1 MVRRHTRGGTV
12 TVVGNGPVGQ
22 TTALLLARWGIPV
35 TLLDARTER
44 DPIGSKAI
52 CQQRDVLEVWD
63 AIGVGRQLADE
74 GVTWG
79 CARTFHRDH
88 ELFAQT
94 FVDRGISSFP
104 PFVNISQ
111 ARTEELLDERIAA
124 TSSIDV
130 RWGYEATSVDQ
141 DETGVTVTCR
151 TGSGEETVTSD
162 YAVVAVGSRGSAI
175 RRQLGVTFDGRSF
188 DDKFLICDIAAD
200 IPGWADERRFYFDPE
215 WNPGRQVLIHPC
227 PDSTF
232 RIDWQVPGEYDLE
245 AEEKSGALDA
255 RIRKIIGDTDYR
267 IVWKSVYRFH
277 SRVAN
282 RMRVD
287 RVLLAGDAAHIV
299 SPFGAR
305 GLNSGVAD
313 AENAAWKLAFVLRGW
328 ADESLLE
335 TYHTER
341 HAAAVENIAVTT
353 ATMDFLVP
361 QSEDQ
366 HRHRC
371 DVLTAAVTDPQARA
385 QVDSGRLAEPFWYVE
400 SPLTTIDPERL
411 FAGRPERGCTPAAAP
426 GILVPDT
433 PVTLSGSAGTRLRDI
448 ARHGILLLVGDGVDV
463 DEIRSAALAA
473 VHTPIRLVRLSEIDS
488 TGVLTAAV
496 DAKPGEVW
504 VIRPDAYIAAVTDTV
519 DELVSALHRIT
530 EPVVAVITSV
540 PAAPDPD
547 RVVAAAV
554 RAEVSVEG

>member
-1 MVRRHTRGGTV
+1 MGRRHTRGGTV

-35 TLLDARTER
+35 TLLDARAER

-63 AIGVGRQLADE
+63 AIGVGRQLANE

-88 ELFAQT
+88 ELFVQT

-141 DETGVTVTCR
+141 DQTGVTITCR

-162 YAVVAVGSRGSAI
+162 YAVVAVGSRGSAT
-175 RRQLGVTFDGRSF
+175 RRQLGVTFEGRSF

-361 QSEDQ
+361 QSEGQ
-366 HRHRC
+366 HRHRRE
-371 DVLTAAVTDPQARA
+371 VLAAAVTDPQARA
-385 QVDSGRLAEPFWYVE
+385 QVDSGRLAEPFWYIE
-400 SPLTTIDPERL
+400 SPLTTIDPERP

-433 PVTLSGSAGTRLRDI
+433 PVTLRGGAGTRLRDI
-448 ARHGILLLVGDGVDV
+448 ARHGILLLLGDGVDV
-463 DEIRSAALAA
+463 DEIRAAALDA
-473 VHTPIRLVRLSEIDS
+473 VHTPIRLIRLSEIDT
-488 TGVLTAAV
+488 TGVLTAAL

-530 EPVVAVITSV
+530 EPVVAAITSV
-540 PAAPDPD
+540 QAVPDPDPD
-547 RVVAAAV
+547 RVVAAAA
-554 RAEVSVEG
+554 R

>member
-1 MVRRHTRGGTV
+1 MGRRHTRGGTV

-35 TLLDARTER
+35 TLLDARAER

-141 DETGVTVTCR
+141 DETGVTITCR

-341 HAAAVENIAVTT
+341 HAAAVDNIAVTT

-366 HRHRC
+366 HRHRH

-385 QVDSGRLAEPFWYVE
+385 HVDSGRLAEPFWYVE
-400 SPLTTIDPERL
+400 SPLTTTDPERP

-433 PVTLSGSAGTRLRDI
+433 PVTLRGGAGSRLRDI
-448 ARHGILLLVGDGVDV
+448 ARHGILLLAGDGVDV
-463 DEIRSAALAA
+463 DAIRSAALAA
-473 VHTPIRLVRLSEIDS
+473 VHTPIRLVRLSEIDG
-488 TGVLTAAV
+488 TGVLTAAL

-519 DELVSALHRIT
+519 DGLVSALHRIT
-530 EPVVAVITSV
+530 EPLVTVLTSV
-540 PAAPDPD
+540 PAVPDPD
-547 RVVAAAV
+547 RVGAAV
-554 RAEVSVEG
+554 AR

>member
-1 MVRRHTRGGTV
+1 MGRRHTRGGTV

-35 TLLDARTER
+35 TLLDARPER

-124 TSSIDV
+124 TPSIDV
-130 RWGYEATSVDQ
+130 RWGHEATSVDQ
-141 DETGVTVTCR
+141 DDTGVTITCR
-151 TGSGEETVTSD
+151 TDAGDRVIDSD

-175 RRQLGVTFDGRSF
+175 RQQLGVTFDGRSF

-232 RIDWQVPGEYDLE
+232 RIDWQVPGDYDLE
-245 AEEKSGALDA
+245 AEERSGALDE

-341 HAAAVENIAVTT
+341 HAAAAENIAVTT

-361 QSEDQ
+361 QSDEQ
-366 HRHRC
+366 HRHRR

-385 QVDSGRLAEPFWYVE
+385 LVDSGRLAEPFWYVE
-400 SPLTTIDPERL
+400 SPLTTDDP
-411 FAGRPERGCTPAAAP
+411 GRPFTGRPARGSTPAAAP
-426 GILVPDT
+426 GILLPDA
-433 PVTLSGSAGTRLRDI
+433 PVTLHGGGTRLRAI
-448 ARHGILLLVGDGVDV
+448 ARHGILLLVADGVDV
-463 DEIRSAALAA
+463 DAIRGAALGA
-473 VHTPIRLVRLSEIDS
+473 VHTPIRLVRLSEIDI
-488 TGVLTAAV
+488 TGVLTAALG
-496 DAKPGEVW
+496 AKPGEVW
-504 VIRPDAYIAAVTDTV
+504 VVRPDAYIAAVVDTV
-519 DELVSALHRIT
+519 DGLVPALRRIT
-530 EPVVAVITSV
+530 EPAIGAITSAPSV
-540 PAAPDPD
+540 PDPD
-547 RVVAAAV
+547 LVFATAGR
-554 RAEVSVEG
+554 

>member
-1 MVRRHTRGGTV
+1 MGRRHTRGGTV

-35 TLLDARTER
+35 TLLDARAER

-111 ARTEELLDERIAA
+111 ARTEELLDEQIARS
-124 TSSIDV
+124 TLIDV
-130 RWGYEATSVDQ
+130 RWGHEVTSIDQ
-141 DETGVTVTCR
+141 DESGVAVTCR
-151 TGSGEETVTSD
+151 TDAGHRVIESD
-162 YAVVAVGSRGSAI
+162 YAVVAVGSRGSAL
-175 RRQLGVTFDGRSF
+175 RQQLGVTFDGRSF

-200 IPGWADERRFYFDPE
+200 IPGWSDERRFYFDPE

-232 RIDWQVPGEYDLE
+232 RIDWQVPGDYDLE
-245 AEEKSGALDA
+245 AEERSGALDA

-267 IVWKSVYRFH
+267 VLWKSVYRFH
-277 SRVAN
+277 SRVAD

-366 HRHRC
+366 HRHRR
-371 DVLTAAVTDPQARA
+371 DVLTAAVTDPQARVR
-385 QVDSGRLAEPFWYVE
+385 VDSGRLAEPFWYVE
-400 SPLTTIDPERL
+400 SSLTTVDPGRP

-433 PVTLSGSAGTRLRDI
+433 PVRLRGGGGTRLREI
-448 ARHGILLLVGDGVDV
+448 ARRGIVLLVGDDVDV
-463 DEIRSAALAA
+463 DEIRAAALDA
-473 VHTPIRLVRLSEIDS
+473 VHTPIRLVRLSEIDT
-488 TGVLTAAV
+488 TGVLTAALG
-496 DAKPGEVW
+496 AKPGEVW
-504 VIRPDAYIAAVTDTV
+504 VIRPDAYIAAVTDTT
-519 DELVSALHRIT
+519 DGLVSALRKLNGSGSPAT
-530 EPVVAVITSV
+530 PVSSGSAVRD
-540 PAAPDPD
+540 PDPAF
-547 RVVAAAV
+547 AAAG
-554 RAEVSVEG
+554 R

>member
-1 MVRRHTRGGTV
+1 MGRRHTRGGTV

-35 TLLDARTER
+35 TLLDARAER

-141 DETGVTVTCR
+141 DETGVTITCR
-151 TGSGEETVTSD
+151 TGSGEEAVTSD

-200 IPGWADERRFYFDPE
+200 IPGWADERRFYFD
-215 WNPGRQVLIHPC
+215 
-227 PDSTF
+227 
-232 RIDWQVPGEYDLE
+232 DLE

-341 HAAAVENIAVTT
+341 HAAAAENIAVTT

-361 QSEDQ
+361 QSEGQ
-366 HRHRC
+366 HRHRR
-371 DVLTAAVTDPQARA
+371 DVLTAAVTDPQARVK
-385 QVDSGRLAEPFWYVE
+385 VDSGRLAEPFWYIE
-400 SPLTTIDPERL
+400 SPLTTIDPERP
-411 FAGRPERGCTPAAAP
+411 FAGRPERGCTPAVAP

-433 PVTLSGSAGTRLRDI
+433 PVTLRGGAGTRLRDI
-448 ARHGILLLVGDGVDV
+448 ARCGILLLLGDGVDV
-463 DEIRSAALAA
+463 
-473 VHTPIRLVRLSEIDS
+473 
-488 TGVLTAAV
+488 
-496 DAKPGEVW
+496 
-504 VIRPDAYIAAVTDTV
+504 
-519 DELVSALHRIT
+519 
-530 EPVVAVITSV
+530 
-540 PAAPDPD
+540 
-547 RVVAAAV
+547 
-554 RAEVSVEG
+554 

>member
-1 MVRRHTRGGTV
+1 MGRRHTRGGTV

-35 TLLDARTER
+35 TLLDARAER

-124 TSSIDV
+124 TPSIDV
-130 RWGYEATSVDQ
+130 RWGHEATSVDQ
-141 DETGVTVTCR
+141 DETGVTITCR
-151 TGSGEETVTSD
+151 TDDGDRVVESD

-175 RRQLGVTFDGRSF
+175 RQQLGVTFDGRSF

-232 RIDWQVPGEYDLE
+232 RIDWQVPGDYDLE
-245 AEEKSGALDA
+245 AEERSGALDE

-361 QSEDQ
+361 QSDEQ
-366 HRHRC
+366 HRHRR

-385 QVDSGRLAEPFWYVE
+385 HVDSGRLAEPFWYVE
-400 SPLTTIDPERL
+400 SALTTIDPARP
-411 FAGRPERGCTPAAAP
+411 FAGRPDRGCTPAVAP

-433 PVTLSGSAGTRLRDI
+433 PVTLRGGGGTRLRDI
-448 ARHGILLLVGDGVDV
+448 ARNGILLLLGDGVDAA
-463 DEIRSAALAA
+463 EIRTAALGA
-473 VHTPIRLVRLSEIDS
+473 VHTPIRRVRLSEIDT
-488 TGVLTAAV
+488 TGVLTAAL

-504 VIRPDAYIAAVTDTV
+504 VIRPDAYVAAVTDTV
-519 DELVSALHRIT
+519 DGLVSALHRIT
-530 EPVVAVITSV
+530 EPVVDVINSV
-540 PAAPDPD
+540 PAVPDPD
-547 RVVAAAV
+547 RVFATAA
-554 RAEVSVEG
+554 R

>member
-1 MVRRHTRGGTV
+1 MGRRHTRGGTV

-35 TLLDARTER
+35 TLLDARAER

-124 TSSIDV
+124 TPSIDV
-130 RWGYEATSVDQ
+130 RWGYQATSVDQ
-141 DETGVTVTCR
+141 DESGVTVTCR
-151 TGSGEETVTSD
+151 TDAGDRVIESD

-366 HRHRC
+366 HRHRH
-371 DVLTAAVTDPQARA
+371 DVLNAAVTDPQARVK
-385 QVDSGRLAEPFWYVE
+385 VDSGRLAEPFWYIE
-400 SPLTTIDPERL
+400 SPLTTTDPERP

-433 PVTLSGSAGTRLRDI
+433 PVTLRGGAGTRLRDI
-448 ARHGILLLVGDGVDV
+448 ARHGILLLLGDGVDV
-463 DEIRSAALAA
+463 DEIRSAALAV
-473 VHTPIRLVRLSEIDS
+473 VHTPIRLVRLSEIDG
-488 TGVLTAAV
+488 TGVLTAAL

-504 VIRPDAYIAAVTDTV
+504 VIRPDAYIAAVTHTV
-519 DELVSALHRIT
+519 DGLVSALHRIT
-530 EPVVAVITSV
+530 EPVVTVLTSV
-540 PAAPDPD
+540 PAVPDPD
-547 RVVAAAV
+547 PAVAAAG
-554 RAEVSVEG
+554 R